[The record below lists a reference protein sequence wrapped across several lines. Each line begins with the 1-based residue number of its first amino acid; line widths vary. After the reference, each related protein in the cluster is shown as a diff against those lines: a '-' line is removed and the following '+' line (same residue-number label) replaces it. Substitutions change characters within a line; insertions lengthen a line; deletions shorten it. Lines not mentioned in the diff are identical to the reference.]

1 MNRSIELLA
10 SSSRFAIAA
19 AIIYFAYQLS
29 QINDSV
35 SVVTQSVDQISRHIE
50 PTLKQA
56 QEIRLEITATRKLIP
71 QILAEVAAVRQQ
83 IPAIVAE
90 VGEVRKLIPAIV
102 AEVGEVRQ
110 QIPALVAE
118 VAEVRRQI
126 PLILKRVD
134 AINQQIEPI
143 LLRVDETQ
151 RQIPLILMT
160 ADDAILALNDTR
172 KEVLPYL
179 PEALEEIRLTRTSI
193 DPMLDRVDTLVDDA
207 FNRADQTIASAR
219 VAGKEASE
227 GAVSGF
233 FSGLVKLP
241 FRFIGSLASPLVN
254 SIDADVA
261 AQMNDKDF
269 KLLAEAASQ
278 AHASSTIG
286 KDWTWENPSSG
297 HSGSITVI
305 RKFNLQG
312 LNCIEA
318 RNQISLKGK
327 PSLVDEA
334 EFCLDADDKWIKA
347 TDIGN

>member
-19 AIIYFAYQLS
+19 AIIYFAYQVS

-35 SVVTQSVDQISRHIE
+35 SVVTQSVDQVSRHIE
-50 PTLKQA
+50 PTLREVQD
-56 QEIRLEITATRKLIP
+56 IRLEIAATRKLIP

-90 VGEVRKLIPAIV
+90 V
-102 AEVGEVRQ
+102 
-110 QIPALVAE
+110 
-118 VAEVRRQI
+118 AEVRRQI
-126 PLILKRVD
+126 PLILERVD

-151 RQIPLILMT
+151 RQIPLILTT
-160 ADDAILALNDTR
+160 ADSAILALNDTR

-241 FRFIGSLASPLVN
+241 FGFMGSLASPMVG

-261 AQMNDKDF
+261 AQMDDKDF
-269 KLLAEAASQ
+269 KLLAEVASQ
-278 AHASSTIG
+278 AHESSTIG
-286 KDWTWENPSSG
+286 EDWTWENPASG
-297 HSGSITVI
+297 NSGSITVI

-347 TDIGN
+347 TDIGK

>member
-19 AIIYFAYQLS
+19 AIIYFAYQVS

-35 SVVTQSVDQISRHIE
+35 SVVTQSVDQVSRHIE
-50 PTLKQA
+50 PTLREA
-56 QEIRLEITATRKLIP
+56 QEIRLEIAATRKLIP

-90 VGEVRKLIPAIV
+90 VGEVRQLIPAI
-102 AEVGEVRQ
+102 
-110 QIPALVAE
+110 VAE

-126 PLILKRVD
+126 PLILERVD

-151 RQIPLILMT
+151 RQIPLILTT
-160 ADDAILALNDTR
+160 ADSAILALNDTR

-241 FRFIGSLASPLVN
+241 FGFMGSLASPMVG

-261 AQMNDKDF
+261 AQMDDKDF
-269 KLLAEAASQ
+269 KLLAEVASQ
-278 AHASSTIG
+278 AHESSTIG
-286 KDWTWENPSSG
+286 EDWTWENPASG
-297 HSGSITVI
+297 NSGSITVI

-347 TDIGN
+347 TDIGK